1 MCGKVGA
8 GDGGADVADPGADAV
23 GEDVV
28 ACAVVAAGSA
38 VEYGSGGELV
48 DVHVFPFAG
57 GGVVDACGGGVGGRV
72 VAALVVERVGVSS
85 HSVLLLRSGG
95 IAGCARPLGS
105 LAFCESGDEFVDGG

>member
-1 MCGKVGA
+1 M
-8 GDGGADVADPGADAV
+8 

-38 VEYGSGGELV
+38 VEDGSGGELV

-72 VAALVVERVGVSS
+72 VAVLAGALSRVCGVVTI
-85 HSVLLLRSGG
+85 L
-95 IAGCARPLGS
+95 GCG
-105 LAFCESGDEFVDGG
+105 